1 MARLRAKLLDMHRR
15 RGIWLFGLLAA
26 VVAAGI
32 AVQASSAARN
42 GATGSASTIDATYS
56 CHVGSQ
62 NSVTIYGG
70 VTLPPTNGQRQPGV
84 FALTTNPKSVTKN
97 GTTTTLSQIGFG
109 ARKNSLRI
117 DKSSCH
123 PVTKK
128 IPLKSKGLSG
138 PPETATPTKF
148 GHLNVRCGTKTTA
161 LVRFRI
167 TIKAG
172 VPTQALVAVR
182 DGTAK
187 NRPLAF
193 YSWSP
198 RKITA
203 YTGNSCVD
211 IG

>member
-1 MARLRAKLLDMHRR
+1 MLLGMRR
-15 RGIWLFGLLAA
+15 RRYIWIFAVLPAALAA
-26 VVAAGI
+26 
-32 AVQASSAARN
+32 AVGVQTSAA
-42 GATGSASTIDATYS
+42 APSTASGSASTLDATYA

-62 NSVTIYGG
+62 KDVVIYGG
-70 VTLPPTNGQRQPGV
+70 VTLPPTNGQRQAGV

-97 GTTTTLSQIGFG
+97 GTTTTQSQIGFG

-123 PVTKK
+123 LVTKK

-138 PPETATPTKF
+138 PPETATPTQF
-148 GHLNVRCGTKTTA
+148 GHVNVRCGTRTTA

-193 YSWSP
+193 YTWSP